1 MSNRPVPVTGDRP
14 LALVSALDLNTFNG
28 QVLYKAVVMNCA
40 GGNMYGNISLLTD
53 IVVGFSRGEA
63 LYKLLEHV
71 EVQGWNRIMEV
82 DMRTDR

>member
-1 MSNRPVPVTGDRP
+1 
-14 LALVSALDLNTFNG
+14 
-28 QVLYKAVVMNCA
+28 
-40 GGNMYGNISLLTD
+40 MYGNISLLTD
-53 IVVGFSRGEA
+53 IVVGFSKGEA